1 LVFLLQDVKKAVNLI
16 APIQTARR
24 WVLPENHAMRRT
36 PAFLIILIAISSIA
50 GGDAVAELLSS
61 RPITIVIPFTPGASA
76 DTLQRLVAKKVT
88 EQTGQIFVMETRP
101 GGGGAI
107 GATVV
112 KQALPDGHTLF
123 QANAGSH
130 AANAALYATL
140 SYDPIKDFRPIT
152 LMWSFPQ
159 LLAVPADSPAKS
171 VTELVALAR
180 SKPGGLSF
188 ASQGTGA
195 GGHLLG
201 EMLKIKTGA
210 PMVHV
215 PYRGAAPAALDL
227 AAGRVDFFFVA
238 YASVLPFLQAGKVR
252 LLAVTSNKRLPAVP
266 QVPTMVEAGFPDFE
280 LDAWFGLVAPAA
292 TPEAVIGKLN
302 AAFVRAAREPEI
314 VKQLIDQGA
323 QAVTT
328 TPAEFA
334 AFIAAETERFGKI
347 VKAVGARAE

>member
-1 LVFLLQDVKKAVNLI
+1 MFKRAAASATI
-16 APIQTARR
+16 I
-24 WVLPENHAMRRT
+24 VLA
-36 PAFLIILIAISSIA
+36 SIA
-50 GGDAVAELLSS
+50 GHDAAGQLLSS
-61 RPITIVIPFTPGASA
+61 RPITIIIPFTPGASS

-88 EQTGQIFVMETRP
+88 ENTGQVLVIESRP

-107 GATVV
+107 GAVAV

-123 QANAGSH
+123 QANAGTH
-130 AANAALYATL
+130 AANVALYPTL

-159 LLAVPADSPAKS
+159 LLAVPLDSPAKS
-171 VTELVALAR
+171 VAELIGYAK

-201 EMLKIKTGA
+201 EMLKRRTGA

-215 PYRGAAPAALDL
+215 PYRGAGPAAVDL

-238 YASVLPFLQAGKVR
+238 YASVRSFLQAGKVR
-252 LLAVTSNKRLPAVP
+252 VLAVTSEKRLPAQP
-266 QVPTMVEAGFPDFE
+266 DVPTMAEAGFPGIA
-280 LDAWFGLVAPAA
+280 LDAWFGLVAPAG
-292 TPEAVIGKLN
+292 TPDAVIGKLHG
-302 AAFVRAAREPEI
+302 AFSQAVRDPEI
-314 VKQLIDQGA
+314 VKTLIDQGA
-323 QAVTT
+323 EAAAPN

-334 AFIAAETERFGKI
+334 AFIASETEKLGKI
-347 VKAVGARAE
+347 VQAAGIKGE